1 MFWRF
6 EQSLGKLALSD
17 FYSLPIMPRIPYSV
31 IWRACRED
39 SLLPILLKECRTID
53 SARNELRWLRE
64 AFPDGQSPSKTRRSR
79 LKAMCQ
85 LRSRGYP
92 LQYILGNQPFG
103 ELEILCRKGVLIPR
117 FVRPTPED
125 ISHSQFI
132 DRKLNLIHTSQSN

>member
-1 MFWRF
+1 
-6 EQSLGKLALSD
+6 
-17 FYSLPIMPRIPYSV
+17 MPRIPYSV

-64 AFPDGQSPSKTRRSR
+64 AVHSQSPSKTGRSR

-117 FVRPTPED
+117 FVRPSLAGV
-125 ISHSQFI
+125 SHSQSL
-132 DRKLNLIHTSQSN
+132 DRRLNLIHTSQSK